1 MFSRISQVTRHLSA
15 PVVSNTRRFALGR
28 TMAPISADDRNSRTI
43 STAACLIIG
52 DEVLGGKTVDTNSAY
67 FAKWCFNLGINL
79 KRIEVI
85 EDDEGEI
92 VEAVQRMSD
101 RYDFVV
107 TSGGIG
113 PTHDDITYQSI
124 AKAFNLP
131 LKLHQETFD
140 KMKLMSK
147 VHPNQPKF
155 DWDVDSPARRAK
167 LRMAELPID
176 ESRDVKKQAL
186 FPHDDLWVPV
196 SVVNGNIHILPGVP
210 RLFQRLLDG
219 LKPHILP
226 RLSDPE
232 GKGTH
237 RVLFSTPLP
246 ESGVADYLTT
256 LAAKV
261 GPKGVKVG
269 SYPRWGKK
277 NNTVTLVG
285 RDLDYLESLV
295 DEVQAGIQGLRVD
308 AESDG
313 EEDPKQI
320 KKQATE
326 DADKDTTEQ
335 VVEKP

>member
-1 MFSRISQVTRHLSA
+1 
-15 PVVSNTRRFALGR
+15 
-28 TMAPISADDRNSRTI
+28 MAPISADERNSRTI

-176 ESRDVKKQAL
+176 ESRDLKKQAL
-186 FPHDDLWVPV
+186 FPHEDLWVPV

-313 EEDPKQI
+313 EEDPKEI

-326 DADKDTTEQ
+326 DADKDTAGQ
-335 VVEKP
+335 FVEKP